1 MNFTYVSYLK
11 DCYIYRNLRIQTKSK
26 SLPMPCVI
34 FKKKI
39 DWSKTILIPK
49 YFWKAKSNLDK
60 YILTMWLDYQQIIL
74 SRYSSFLRRPYWMFK
89 QNQVGLRYCLL
100 RSLDYTT
107 AIMVVA
113 EIRLMLRR
121 QDNCGLPF
129 FNDNLLS
136 KLIRSTWLPKFVFT
150 LKRRQIPPL
159 PP

>member
-1 MNFTYVSYLK
+1 
-11 DCYIYRNLRIQTKSK
+11 
-26 SLPMPCVI
+26 
-34 FKKKI
+34 
-39 DWSKTILIPK
+39 
-49 YFWKAKSNLDK
+49 
-60 YILTMWLDYQQIIL
+60 MWLNYQEIML

-136 KLIRSTWLPKFVFT
+136 KLIRSTWLLKFVFT
-150 LKRRQIPPL
+150 LKRRYKPRIHSWLDGWPCVAVRINLENWLRKWLVFRAESPGTKL
-159 PP
+159 LRKKDFIGFLWYWTRYTFGDNKSIYIL